1 MLEPSANV
9 GQLRLAT
16 AATCLSVQ
24 SLPESIVAQ
33 GLIQRRVVV
42 EAGGRVVT
50 ALLTRR
56 QALRLRLR
64 LRLRRTRGATANI
77 RHQVQRALLLD
88 VVVGQRATVV
98 LEPLPR
104 EEQLLPRGHDASRAL
119 DLRLQPTD
127 AMVGPRIIEL
137 QGRAGEAL
145 DVEAHARLVVVLL
158 LLLLLLGKP
167 LLLVA
172 VRGLALALADGDAHR
187 RLR

>member
-145 DVEAHARLVVVLL
+145 DVEAHARLVLL